1 MKIMNNPKIK
11 SYTEASNLDIDTA
24 ITIQFYFSNLV
35 PPRTSIVKNSVKSG
49 FFTFDK
55 KTLKPTHKCI
65 QFIKGLLD
73 LAKAEGQL

>member
-11 SYTEASNLDIDTA
+11 AYTEASNLDIDTA
-24 ITIQFYFSNLV
+24 ITIQFYLKNMV

-55 KTLKPTHKCI
+55 NVLKPTSKCVE
-65 QFIKGLLD
+65 FIKGLLD